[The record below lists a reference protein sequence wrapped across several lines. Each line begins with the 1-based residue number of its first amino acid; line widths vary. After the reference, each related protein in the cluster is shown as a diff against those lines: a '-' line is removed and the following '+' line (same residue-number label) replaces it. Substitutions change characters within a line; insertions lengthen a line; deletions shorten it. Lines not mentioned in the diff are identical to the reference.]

1 VGRWNVTKVYECCQK
16 THFPGMAPGSP
27 NSPQNVSHQTSF
39 GSHFGIQ
46 TYKNATKNKDQK
58 TIKIWTPTKHEI
70 LERCCQT
77 GLSPAQNPKF
87 FGLFLAGWLQD
98 GTPDPKMG
106 KNRHKIAKNSP
117 KGLLE
122 NDIVTN
128 ISDHKSTSLAQLPVA
143 CTSRFPVV
151 SPLA

>member
-1 VGRWNVTKVYECCQK
+1 MSVVKKHTFQGWPQGRQIVSKMYPTRLVLGATLAAKLTKMLQK
-16 THFPGMAPGSP
+16 TKTKQTSKIGL
-27 NSPQNVSHQTSF
+27 PQNTKFSK
-39 GSHFGIQ
+39 GAARPAYPRLKIQ
-46 TYKNATKNKDQK
+46 
-58 TIKIWTPTKHEI
+58 
-70 LERCCQT
+70 
-77 GLSPAQNPKF
+77 S
-87 FGLFLAGWLQD
+87 FLAYFWRAGS
-98 GTPDPKMG
+98 KMG
-106 KNRHKIAKNSP
+106 PLIPKWVKIGTKLPKNSP